1 MAINLAYIFICF
13 VAFLFFV
20 IVSCL
25 PFVFSVFSILKYFK
39 MILSKETEMAG
50 LCKLEENPG
59 KSVVT
64 ESKGKSI
71 LKRREANYGKCFY
84 EVL

>member
-1 MAINLAYIFICF
+1 MAISLAYIFICF
-13 VAFLFFV
+13 VAFFPV
-20 IVSCL
+20 IVSYL
-25 PFVFSVFSILKYFK
+25 PFAFSVFSFLKYFQ

-50 LCKLEENPG
+50 HCNLEENPG

-64 ESKGKSI
+64 ESKEESI
-71 LKRREANYGKCFY
+71 LKREANYGKCFY

>member
-1 MAINLAYIFICF
+1 
-13 VAFLFFV
+13 
-20 IVSCL
+20 
-25 PFVFSVFSILKYFK
+25 

-50 LCKLEENPG
+50 HCNLEGNPG

-64 ESKGKSI
+64 ESKEESI
-71 LKRREANYGKCFY
+71 LKREANYGKCFY